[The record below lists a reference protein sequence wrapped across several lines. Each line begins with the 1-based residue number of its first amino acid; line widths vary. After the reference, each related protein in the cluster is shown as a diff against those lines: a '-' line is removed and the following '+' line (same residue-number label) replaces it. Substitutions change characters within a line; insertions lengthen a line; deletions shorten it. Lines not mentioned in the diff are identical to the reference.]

1 MVPQVRARTAL
12 TFLCLSDRANL
23 GLCCALLPKG
33 LVSPVM
39 SRNLVRQRQSEQR
52 ILLRP
57 KFVHPRFVPLHVRY
71 SRRNV
76 GANLGH
82 QRVWVAQEKPG
93 PPALW
98 TRRRW
103 AENQAS
109 SLPPFPPKAGGKGWG
124 THGLDRLMENGNE
137 SVGQPPVIN
146 NHVPLITVPS
156 NRSLRCLERANAASS
171 GYANAIGPLFEVT
184 TSKPR
189 VNAALM

>member
-93 PPALW
+93 PPAEDDPRDINANNLG
-98 TRRRW
+98 
-103 AENQAS
+103 ASFGDKLENNAGKDPLRPS
-109 SLPPFPPKAGGKGWG
+109 SMITKAPPK
-124 THGLDRLMENGNE
+124 
-137 SVGQPPVIN
+137 
-146 NHVPLITVPS
+146 
-156 NRSLRCLERANAASS
+156 
-171 GYANAIGPLFEVT
+171 
-184 TSKPR
+184 
-189 VNAALM
+189 VN